1 MLFLFASYD
10 PIFRAVDCFTC
21 VFYLIRER
29 GDLNFG
35 ETYLLHEILLYEVD
49 MIRIRHRSLQSVA
62 TPEPQP
68 NHAARPD
75 SCCRHSAHHSAHT

>member
-10 PIFRAVDCFTC
+10 PIFHSVDCFTC

-35 ETYLLHEILLYEVD
+35 ETYLLHEVD
-49 MIRIRHRSLQSVA
+49 MIRLRHGNLQSVA
-62 TPEPQP
+62 TPAPQP
-68 NHAARPD
+68 SPSATPD
-75 SCCRHSAHHSAHT
+75 SCRRHSDDL